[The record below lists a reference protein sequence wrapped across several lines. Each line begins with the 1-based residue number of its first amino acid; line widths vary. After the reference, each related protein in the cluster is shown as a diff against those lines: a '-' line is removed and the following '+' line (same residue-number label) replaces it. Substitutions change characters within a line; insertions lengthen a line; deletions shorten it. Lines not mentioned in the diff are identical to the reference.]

1 MKKTI
6 ALLLSLLIALSC
18 TAAAFADDAAA
29 EDPEAWQRSPA
40 SEESNSATSTCLT
53 S

>member
-1 MKKTI
+1 MPEMMVNKEDYKMKKTI

-29 EDPEAWQRSPA
+29 EDPEA
-40 SEESNSATSTCLT
+40 
-53 S
+53 